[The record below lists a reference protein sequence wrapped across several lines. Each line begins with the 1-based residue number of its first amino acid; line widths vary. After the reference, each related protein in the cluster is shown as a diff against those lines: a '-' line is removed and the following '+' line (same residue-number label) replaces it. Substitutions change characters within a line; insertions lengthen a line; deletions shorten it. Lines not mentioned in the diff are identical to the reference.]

1 MNPYHSDK
9 ERDSNPS
16 RAHTRSVAST
26 YMHERGDKEPR
37 GVDEGSRVGE
47 QTEQGGSPNDTKRR
61 EKKKKKKR
69 KKETRERMEHVLLS
83 ELERGWTVIGEAQ
96 SPENCNREVKN
107 EIARRSG

>member
-61 EKKKKKKR
+61 EKKKKKKE
-69 KKETRERMEHVLLS
+69 KKRNQREDGTRV
-83 ELERGWTVIGEAQ
+83 AQ
-96 SPENCNREVKN
+96 
-107 EIARRSG
+107 